1 MASLVI
7 PITKLRDDAVV
18 PSYAYPSDAGV
29 DLRAVE
35 SVSLAPFERALV
47 PTGLAIAI
55 PEGYAGFVQ
64 PRSGLAIKQGV
75 TVLNTPG
82 LIDSHY
88 RGELKVALINLD
100 AHSTFEMHRTIESPN
115 LSSRRLKTSNG
126 ASLMRSTKPN
136 AVAAASAALAS
147 TKRLLFY
154 AFETARVLRV
164 TQGSGRFS

>member
-1 MASLVI
+1 METL
-7 PITKLRDDAVV
+7 PIAITALRDDAAI
-18 PSYAYPSDAGV
+18 PSYAYPGDAGM

-35 SVSLAPFERALV
+35 PVTLAPFERALV
-47 PTGLAIAI
+47 PTGLALAI

-100 AHSTFEMHRTIESPN
+100 AHATFEVKPGDRIAQLVIQKVENVVWNVVDALDETERGEGGFG
-115 LSSRRLKTSNG
+115 SSGVR
-126 ASLMRSTKPN
+126 
-136 AVAAASAALAS
+136 
-147 TKRLLFY
+147 
-154 AFETARVLRV
+154 
-164 TQGSGRFS
+164 

>member
-1 MASLVI
+1 MDSLQI
-7 PITKLRDDAVV
+7 DITKLCDDAVV
-18 PSYAYPSDAGV
+18 PGYAYPGDAGV
-29 DLRAVE
+29 DLRAIEAVT
-35 SVSLAPFERALV
+35 LAPFERALV

-100 AHSTFEMHRTIESPN
+100 ANSTFEVHPGDRIAQLVIQKVENVSWHLVEKLDETERGTGGFG
-115 LSSRRLKTSNG
+115 SSG
-126 ASLMRSTKPN
+126 
-136 AVAAASAALAS
+136 V
-147 TKRLLFY
+147 
-154 AFETARVLRV
+154 
-164 TQGSGRFS
+164 Q